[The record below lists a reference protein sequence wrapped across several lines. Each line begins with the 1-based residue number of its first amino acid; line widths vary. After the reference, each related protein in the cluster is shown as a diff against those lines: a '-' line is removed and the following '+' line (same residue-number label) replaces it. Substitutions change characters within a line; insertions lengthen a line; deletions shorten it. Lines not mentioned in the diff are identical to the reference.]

1 MRTSGVVDDGDVHPM
16 IVFGVPL
23 QPPHVRSRVRAIVMC
38 GALAVVAGCLPSDP
52 GGPERMVI
60 SRDGSTISF
69 FEVGCVKTSP
79 VARQVTVAVR
89 RPGSP
94 IFSTSGRFVL
104 QGKLDDSGV
113 LVVGGGNAKE
123 LREAV
128 AAASDDERLVFVGDE
143 VLATRKNRFEFSWPI
158 AAVRR

>member
-1 MRTSGVVDDGDVHPM
+1 
-16 IVFGVPL
+16 
-23 QPPHVRSRVRAIVMC
+23 
-38 GALAVVAGCLPSDP
+38 
-52 GGPERMVI
+52 MVI